1 MAKKRL
7 PLLRKD
13 RQEKKSKS
21 VTVVTNGVTKIK
33 NNPNENPRRA
43 GRSGKRKRM
52 VQ

>member
-1 MAKKRL
+1 MAKVSKTL
-7 PLLRKD
+7 IRKE
-13 RQEKKSKS
+13 RKPKPS
-21 VTVVTNGVTKIK
+21 VTIANSTGVKIK